1 VTRAQRRKVAII
13 IVLVVLLVLLSLYF
27 LYFRATQKLSFD
39 IAPTTTDAVQT
50 PEYLYSFSGGEG
62 VGRLQRPI
70 GVFVDDGANEVYVVD
85 SAGRRIHVFE
95 EDGDPKRSFGASETV
110 VPLYIARHPKNGN
123 LYVSD
128 RRARTI
134 FIFTP
139 AGKFVG
145 QFDPKLPKDQLPT
158 FETGGVQWAPV
169 AIAFAPDGTMYVTEI
184 LNGHRLLIFDPA
196 GKFVKS
202 IGTAGTV
209 LEAQEGPAVFQ
220 FPNGIAYHEGS
231 VYITDSN
238 NRRVQVFKEDGTF
251 DRIVVT
257 QGLPRGLDFLQAF
270 PGDDEKSSSRYVVV
284 DTLAHDGTIWS
295 TKDAKLVSF
304 GEQGVVEG
312 QFLYPNSVSVMDKNN
327 KMFISDTANGR
338 VQVWGWP
345 SQASP
350 VPIPTVPQR
359 WWLCLLPLLLL
370 PLLLLLRRRRFFS
383 TEEFVDEMVEFEQV
397 YLMPARSRRWLVTPE
412 AYENLSAV
420 EQGDVRLADLLKPE
434 EHSDSDARALQD
446 KLEIEYEQAVILSNA
461 KRAHV
466 FCTTDVEL
474 RRLAKVLEI
483 DVVNRVEFIERFER
497 RRAAD
502 ASSSG
507 DATE

>member
-1 VTRAQRRKVAII
+1 MTRAQRRKVAII
-13 IVLVVLLVLLSLYF
+13 VVLIVLLILLSLYF
-27 LYFRATQKLSFD
+27 LYFRATQKLTFD

-50 PEYLYSFSGGEG
+50 PEYLYSFSGDDG

-70 GVFVDDGANEVYVVD
+70 GVFVDDGAGEVYVVD
-85 SAGRRIHVFE
+85 SAGSRIHVFE
-95 EDGDPKRSFGASETV
+95 EDGDLKRSFGASETI
-110 VPLYIARHPKNGN
+110 VPLYIAKNPKSGN

-145 QFDPKLPKDQLPT
+145 QFDPRLPKDQLPT

-196 GKFVKS
+196 GNFVKS

-209 LEAQEGPAVFQ
+209 LEAEQGPEVFQ
-220 FPNGIAYHEGS
+220 FPNGIAYHQGF
-231 VYITDSN
+231 VYVADSN

-257 QGLPRGLDFLQAF
+257 QGLPRGLDFLQPF
-270 PGDDEKSSSRYVVV
+270 PGDDAKSSDRYVVV

-304 GEQGVVEG
+304 GEQGVTEG

-338 VQVWGWP
+338 IQVWGWP
-345 SQASP
+345 AQASP
-350 VPIPTVPQR
+350 VPIPRVPQR

-370 PLLLLLRRRRFFS
+370 PLLLLLRRRRFFV
-383 TEEFVDEMVEFEQV
+383 TEDFVGEMVEFEQV
-397 YLMPARSRRWLVTPE
+397 HLMPARKRRWLVTPE
-412 AYENLSAV
+412 AYENLSGV
-420 EQGDVRLADLLKPE
+420 EQGDVRLADLLHPE

-446 KLEIEYEQAVILSNA
+446 KLEIEYGQAVILSNA

-483 DVVNRVEFIERFER
+483 DVVNRIEFIERFER
-497 RRAAD
+497 HRASAASPSDD
-502 ASSSG
+502 A
-507 DATE
+507 AE